1 MKKALLLSAASVTVF
16 TGLNGV
22 ASAEQTHVV
31 KENAKLSDVA
41 ALFATTTNEI
51 KNLNNLNKDEVK
63 KDTQLVLPDTDIV
76 EVKAGD
82 SLNSIA
88 KKHHISVDKL
98 YELNPGLTNLILPG
112 DILAVSDKGAAH
124 LQVLFTGKIAPETE
138 KQAYNEEGQSSKQP
152 TSSNYHNVEQVTTAP
167 QAYYSNENN
176 VEYKAPTRSYTT
188 SYKVPSYTAPTSY
201 SGNYSSTSYSA
212 PAAQSSYSNYS
223 GANYYTSGQCT
234 SYVFERA
241 GGKAGSLWGNAN
253 NWANAAAA
261 AGRTVNNTPTAGA
274 IMQSTAGAYGHVA
287 YVEGVNGDGSV
298 RVSEMNYG
306 YGPGVVTSR
315 TLSAGQAASYNFIH

>member
-98 YELNPGLTNLILPG
+98 HELNPGLTNLILPG

-124 LQVLFTGKIAPETE
+124 LQVLFTGKIALETE

-167 QAYYSNENN
+167 QAY
-176 VEYKAPTRSYTT
+176 
-188 SYKVPSYTAPTSY
+188 
-201 SGNYSSTSYSA
+201 
-212 PAAQSSYSNYS
+212 YSNYS

>member
-31 KENAKLSDVA
+31 KEDAKLSDVA

-51 KNLNNLNKDEVK
+51 KNLNKLNQDEVK
-63 KDTQLVLPDTDIV
+63 KDTQLVLPDTDVV

-88 KKHHISVDKL
+88 KTHHISVDKL
-98 YELNPGLTNLILPG
+98 HELNPGLTNLILPG

-124 LQVLFTGKIAPETE
+124 LQALFTGKIAPEVE
-138 KQAYNEEGQSSKQP
+138 KQAYNEEGQSAKQP
-152 TSSNYHNVEQVTTAP
+152 TTSNYNNVEQVTTAP

-176 VEYKAPTRSYTT
+176 VEYTAPTRSYT
-188 SYKVPSYTAPTSY
+188 SSYTAPTSY
-201 SGNYSSTSYSA
+201 SGNYSSASYSA

-287 YVEGVNGDGSV
+287 
-298 RVSEMNYG
+298 
-306 YGPGVVTSR
+306 
-315 TLSAGQAASYNFIH
+315 